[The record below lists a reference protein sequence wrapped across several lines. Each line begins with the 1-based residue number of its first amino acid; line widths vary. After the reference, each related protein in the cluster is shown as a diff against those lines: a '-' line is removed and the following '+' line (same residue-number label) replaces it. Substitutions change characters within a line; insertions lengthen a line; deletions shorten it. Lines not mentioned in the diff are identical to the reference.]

1 MNKMF
6 WQLFFLVPL
15 SLGVLSG
22 PALGQTDRRP
32 PRPMP
37 PIIGPGIVL
46 QDPALIPIRLDAVKI
61 DAQVH
66 GNEAIT
72 RLELVFFNPNARV
85 LEGELQF
92 PLLAGQQVVGMAM
105 DVRGA
110 LRDAVPV
117 EKAKGQEVFE
127 DVIRQNSGS
136 ILWRP
141 NPASVWYCT
150 CLKPC
155 QCARKRSSF
164 VCL

>member
-6 WQLFFLVPL
+6 WQLFFLIPL

-22 PALGQTDRRP
+22 PALGQTGRQAPRP
-32 PRPMP
+32 IPPPMP
-37 PIIGPGIVL
+37 PIIGPRIVL

-92 PLLAGQQVVGMAM
+92 PLLAG
-105 DVRGA
+105 
-110 LRDAVPV
+110 
-117 EKAKGQEVFE
+117 
-127 DVIRQNSGS
+127 
-136 ILWRP
+136 
-141 NPASVWYCT
+141 
-150 CLKPC
+150 
-155 QCARKRSSF
+155 
-164 VCL
+164 